1 MATEATAALSDA
13 YGHVMHGDDAGS
25 SAKLVW
31 VVHPTKVP
39 IDVINAELYYNDNN
53 TLGGVE
59 GGGGGGGMGMG
70 SDVHVVGSPGGRSNG
85 TSNYLFTQKFGT
97 MFYFYIHVHCSY
109 WYDVCVIFIC
119 VCTDALSNSNC
130 KSCIIYHHHH
140 LLHIQYSY
148 CRSGPNL
155 FGNQRPRLRQNSRPK
170 LPRRKGRHTTP
181 RLCPIRL
188 CRWWT
193 TI

>member
-39 IDVINAELYYNDNN
+39 IDVITAELYYNDNT

-97 MFYFYIHVHCSY
+97 MFYFYINVHCSY
-109 WYDVCVIFIC
+109 WYDVCVIFI
-119 VCTDALSNSNC
+119 
-130 KSCIIYHHHH
+130 
-140 LLHIQYSY
+140 
-148 CRSGPNL
+148 
-155 FGNQRPRLRQNSRPK
+155 
-170 LPRRKGRHTTP
+170 
-181 RLCPIRL
+181 
-188 CRWWT
+188 
-193 TI
+193 